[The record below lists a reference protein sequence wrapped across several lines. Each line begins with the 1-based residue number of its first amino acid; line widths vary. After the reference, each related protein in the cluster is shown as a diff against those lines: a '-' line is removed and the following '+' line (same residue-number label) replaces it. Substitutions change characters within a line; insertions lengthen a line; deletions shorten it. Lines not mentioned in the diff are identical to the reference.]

1 MAKKQPSLKT
11 LAKGEQPSS
20 LDDYLAEVADSE
32 LEPHQARP
40 VSSVLAR
47 AVLEEAFSVRD
58 CARIQGFLAV
68 GVVIQVPSAEWVDPI
83 KDALRRFGPFPH
95 VVARTGAS
103 RLQDRAEVGNDE
115 VGRYLSANHNV
126 VGISNLPE
134 RYLPAALVAGA
145 DIRIEITT
153 PSNRVISDTIREV
166 TKQRPRKLPPRV
178 ASGLSFHDLCAAIR
192 IQSTAAGCVR
202 RLTAMTRSR
211 SMADPHLGD
220 VPHVRDLH
228 GYQGAQEW
236 ALKLIDDVQ
245 LWREGHLAW
254 DQIDRAVVIAS
265 DPGLGKTTFARAV
278 AKSLGMPLVPT
289 SVAHWFSSTGGY
301 INEVIKFVDTLLAQ
315 AVANGPA
322 VLLLDELD
330 GLPRRSALGS
340 RNRDYWTPI
349 IGHILLAL
357 DSAVSGD
364 AGKLVIIGA
373 TNHASSLDEA
383 LIRPGR
389 LNRVIHLPRPDA
401 SAVAGIMRQH
411 LGNDLAGFDLSG
423 LATLGAGST
432 GAEIAGWVKAARRT
446 ARIGGRPMVASDLMA
461 EIAPPD
467 RRSPAEIL
475 STARHEA
482 SHACLSVIMG
492 VSEVS
497 HVSIIPTGMTA
508 GNMKAKL
515 LCSGS
520 PTREELNAYVV
531 TILAGRAADEHWG
544 AVSAG
549 SGGHPTSDLGTA
561 TRIIASCHAALGLG
575 GSLAMR
581 ATDEQAIDLVRTD
594 ATFRAVVE
602 RDLARLYAQAQSQ
615 VAANAD
621 VIDAVAHVLATSR
634 IIDGQGL
641 RRIIGEFQR
650 KPTVTD
656 EPLLITGGNHA

>member
-1 MAKKQPSLKT
+1 MAKKTPSLKT
-11 LAKGEQPSS
+11 LSRGKQPTS
-20 LDDYLAEVADSE
+20 LNDYLAEVADSE
-32 LEPHQARP
+32 PGPHQSRQ
-40 VSSVLAR
+40 VSDILAK
-47 AVLEEAFSVRD
+47 AVLEDAFSIRD
-58 CARIQGFLAV
+58 CARIRGFLAV
-68 GVVIQVPSAEWVDPI
+68 GVVVQVPSADWVDPI
-83 KDALRRFGPFPH
+83 KDALRRMGTFPH
-95 VVARTGAS
+95 IVARTGAS

-126 VGISNLPE
+126 GGVSCSPE
-134 RYLPAALVAGA
+134 RYLPSALVAGA

-153 PSNRVISDTIREV
+153 PSNRVISDTILEV
-166 TKQRPRKLPPRV
+166 TKQRPRMLPPMV

-211 SMADPHLGD
+211 SMADPHLDD

-236 ALKLIDDVQ
+236 ALKLVDDVQ
-245 LWREGHLAW
+245 SWREGRLAW

-401 SAVAGIMRQH
+401 GAVAGIMRQH
-411 LGNDLAGFDLSG
+411 LGDDLAGLDLSG

-446 ARIGGRPMVASDLMA
+446 ARVAERQLNAGDLMA

-467 RRSPAEIL
+467 GRSHAEIL
-475 STARHEA
+475 ATARHEA
-482 SHACLSVIMG
+482 SHAVLSEILH

-497 HVSIIPTGMTA
+497 HLSIVQSKGMA
-508 GNMKAKL
+508 GCMRARL
-515 LCSGS
+515 LCSAS
-520 PTREELNAYVV
+520 PTRAELNSYVV
-531 TILAGRAADEHWG
+531 TVLAGRAADEMWAG
-544 AVSAG
+544 VSAG
-549 SGGHPTSDLGTA
+549 SGGHATSDLGIA
-561 TRIIASCHAALGLG
+561 TRTIASCHAALGLG
-575 GSLAMR
+575 GHLTMR

-594 ATFRAVVE
+594 AAFRDVVE
-602 RDLARLYAQAQSQ
+602 RDLAELYSEAQRLVVVHAST
-615 VAANAD
+615 
-621 VIDAVAHVLATSR
+621 IDAVAHVLAVSR
-634 IIDGQGL
+634 IIDGATL
-641 RRIIGEFQR
+641 RRIIGSQ
-650 KPTVTD
+650 PTDSVPCLPST
-656 EPLLITGGNHA
+656 EGNRHV